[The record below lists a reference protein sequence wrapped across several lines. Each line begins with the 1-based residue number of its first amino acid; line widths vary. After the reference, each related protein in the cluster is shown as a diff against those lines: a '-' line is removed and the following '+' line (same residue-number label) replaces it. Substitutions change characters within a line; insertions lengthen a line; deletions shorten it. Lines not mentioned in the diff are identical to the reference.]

1 MESIKN
7 ITEILHCVFNTE
19 SLKPM
24 YILHSQHVSAQTGCI
39 SHAQLPLRPSGSH
52 IWLHSCRP
60 RALERQTFHHYLVP
74 ESKFSASQCLLFYY
88 ILLGVQLL
96 PLSSRR
102 FSLNYCLLGFSPA
115 SFLFFTM
122 EQFSLSAD
130 LSFMLASVLGL
141 QLTAA
146 EDEKLY

>member
-1 MESIKN
+1 MDSIKN
-7 ITEILHCVFNTE
+7 INEILHYVFNTE
-19 SLKPM
+19 SLKLM
-24 YILHSQHVSAQTGCI
+24 CILHSQHISAQTSRI

-52 IWLHSCRP
+52 IWLHSCGLS
-60 RALERQTFHHYLVP
+60 ALRRQTFYHFRYQRVT
-74 ESKFSASQCLLFYY
+74 FSPSQYLLFYY
-88 ILLGVQLL
+88 ILLGVQLP

-130 LSFMLASVLGL
+130 LSFVPDSVLGL
-141 QLTAA
+141 
-146 EDEKLY
+146 